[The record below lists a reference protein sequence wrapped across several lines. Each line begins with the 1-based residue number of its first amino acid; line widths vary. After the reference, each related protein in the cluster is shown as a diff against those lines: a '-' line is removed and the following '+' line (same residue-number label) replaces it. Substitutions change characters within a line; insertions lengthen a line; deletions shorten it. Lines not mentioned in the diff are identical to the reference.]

1 MDDFVA
7 PLISEGGE
15 IMSDAI
21 TMVMDGM
28 TTVFTTITGNTTLCA
43 LALGLPFVGGCISLA
58 RRLTRFK
65 T

>member
-7 PLISEGGE
+7 PLIEGGE
-15 IMSDAI
+15 SMTEAI

-28 TTVFTTITGNTTLCA
+28 TTVFTTIIGNTTLCA

-58 RRLTRFK
+58 RRLTKFR

>member
-15 IMSDAI
+15 VMTEAI
-21 TMVMDGM
+21 SSVMDGVM
-28 TTVFTTITGNTTLCA
+28 TVFGKITGDTTLCA
-43 LALGLPFVGGCISLA
+43 LALGLPFVGGCINLA
-58 RRLTRFK
+58 RRLTRFR